1 MFRETISSDETG
13 LLIAEQTDPRK
24 VPSDAATVWRVMEP
38 NSYGSFG
45 PSTKLVARSPINAN
59 RQNKKGTVVGLDAT
73 ADGIEQDITPVNF
86 AEDMQGFMFADI
98 RYKNRIRSSA
108 ATNTGYTVASGGD
121 AYKANDIV
129 FAEGSTV
136 TNNNGMKVVG
146 AGSTGTN
153 VAVTGLG
160 VVGGQ
165 NVTLYR
171 VGHVFAAGDLSIDAS
186 GALPKLVSA
195 AADLS
200 ALGLIIGE
208 WLFIGGDGAGTSFA
222 QGVNNGFA
230 RIIAITANAL
240 TFDKTEAPM
249 VADDGA
255 GKTVQLF
262 FGNVLKNEPPEL
274 IKTRNYCLRRRLGR
288 PDDASPV
295 VQSEVIIGAVA
306 NEVTITVPEEDKL
319 TAEFSYMAREWAA
332 YGDDSDIDGIEVQPA
347 EADAY
352 NSTGDAVRARMAV
365 YSRVASA
372 PMPLFGIF
380 TDFTITINNNVSA
393 NKAVTR
399 FGAAAMTPGKF
410 EVSGSFNAYF
420 ATVEAVNA
428 VKQNK
433 DVTFDFIEVRENKGM
448 VVDIPLVALST
459 EGVELEANSPA
470 MLSVDAS
477 AGTARKINE
486 GLDHTLLF
494 VFFPFLPDV
503 AATK

>member
-24 VPSDAATVWRVMEP
+24 IPTDAGTRWRVMEP

-59 RQNKKGTVVGLDAT
+59 RQNKKGTVVGLDVMAE
-73 ADGIEQDITPVNF
+73 GIEQDITPVNF
-86 AEDMQGFMFADI
+86 AEDLQGFMFADI
-98 RYKNRIRSSA
+98 RYKDKLTSPSVD
-108 ATNTGYTVASGGD
+108 NTGYAVASGGA
-121 AYKANDIV
+121 AYVAGTIV
-129 FAEGSTV
+129 YAEGSTV
-136 TNNNGMKVVG
+136 TGNNGMKVTG
-146 AGSTGTN
+146 ASDADT
-153 VAVTGLG
+153 VSVTGLAPI
-160 VVGGQ
+160 GGQ
-165 NVTLYR
+165 SITLHR
-171 VGHVFAAGDLSIDAS
+171 VGHVFPAGALSVDVS
-186 GALPKLVSA
+186 GALPRLVSA
-195 AADLS
+195 GFDFTT
-200 ALGLIIGE
+200 LGLIIGE
-208 WLFIGGDGAGTSFA
+208 WLFIGGDGAGNSFA
-222 QGVNNGFA
+222 EAVNNGFVRVIDISA
-230 RIIAITANAL
+230 GAL
-240 TFDKTEAPM
+240 TFDKTESPM
-249 VADDGA
+249 ATDSGA
-255 GKTVQLF
+255 GKTIQLF
-262 FGNVLKNEPPEL
+262 FGNVLKNEAPAL
-274 IKTRNYCLRRRLGR
+274 IKTRNYALRRRLGR

-295 VQSEVIIGAVA
+295 VQSEVILGAVA
-306 NEVTITVPEEDKL
+306 NELKITVPEEDKL
-319 TAEFSYMAREWAA
+319 TAEFSYMAREWVA
-332 YGDDSDIDGIEVQPA
+332 YGDDSDIVGIEVQPA

-365 YSRVASA
+365 YSRTSSA

-380 TDFTITINNNVSA
+380 TDFEININNNVSA

-420 ATVEAVNA
+420 STVEAVNA
-428 VKQNK
+428 VKLNK

-448 VVDIPLVALST
+448 VVDIPLLALST

-494 VFFPFLPDV
+494 VFFPFLPDI
-503 AATK
+503 AATN